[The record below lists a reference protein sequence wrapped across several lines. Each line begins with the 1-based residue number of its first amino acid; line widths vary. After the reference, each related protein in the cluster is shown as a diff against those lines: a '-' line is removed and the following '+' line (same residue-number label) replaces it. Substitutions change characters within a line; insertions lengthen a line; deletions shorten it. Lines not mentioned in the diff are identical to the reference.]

1 MGMEQLGRLLIV
13 MGGVLAL
20 MGFLLLLGPKV
31 PLNFHYQRGNFTFY
45 FPLGASILIS
55 VLLTLIFALFN
66 RR

>member
-1 MGMEQLGRLLIV
+1 MGMVQLGRLLVV

-31 PLNFHYQRGNFTFY
+31 PLNFHYRRGNFTFY

-55 VLLTLIFALFN
+55 LLLTLIFALFN